1 VSGSTAAALRPRTGR
16 VLGVDAARALAL
28 VGMFATHILPL
39 HDEDDVPT
47 LTGLLADGRA
57 SALFA
62 VLAGVGV
69 ALATGGPRRPQ
80 GAREHLG
87 AAVALVVRGLLVGLL
102 GLWLIGFDSPVA
114 VILPYY
120 GLLFMVAALLL
131 RLPAAV
137 LAGGAVLSCALAPVL
152 SQLLRSGLPQG
163 PGDQPGLDALA
174 RPAELFTTLALTG
187 YYPVLPWTTYLL
199 AGMAVGRLDLR
210 RLRVSVGLLGGGTAL
225 AVAAA
230 VTSSWL
236 LGPRGGA
243 VVLGAEAL
251 AERNYG
257 TTPTD
262 SWWWLTIMAPHSG
275 TPFDLAHTTG
285 TALAALGAMLLLARL
300 SRPLVWV
307 PAAVGSIPLTLYTLH
322 VLLLSGYS
330 GEDAADDV
338 LVRLWAAHVLGAV
351 VLGVLLRLCGLR
363 GPLEAVVSLAGRTV
377 RRMIDPRF
385 AGRAGG
391 PGPADGRTTDSV
403 APAGHAEPPT
413 DPFGAVPTA
422 DEPVGGTR
430 RPPGRSW

>member
-1 VSGSTAAALRPRTGR
+1 VTGSTAAALRPRTGR

-210 RLRVSVGLLGGGTAL
+210 RIRVPVGLLGGGTAL

-377 RRMIDPRF
+377 RRVIDPRF

-391 PGPADGRTTDSV
+391 PGPADDRTTDPI
-403 APAGHAEPPT
+403 APSGHAEPPT
-413 DPFGAVPTA
+413 DPFGAVPAA